1 MNLSVCKTRIFLLI
15 IFLLM
20 NVFALK
26 AQVSDSF
33 LVDFKWKEIDKY
45 VIYQDTVY
53 HTSFENAFFDN
64 DIERKNP
71 LYRKYIP
78 VHSENVS
85 FDFEVKVICSEP
97 VPDDEICFLKNE
109 IESTPLYNAALMQS
123 RDNCN
128 ILFELSPYFKKDGIM
143 MRALSCEVS
152 YSLKETKREPK
163 NSYVESSV
171 LASGKW
177 YKMSIAS
184 TGMYKISYSELSSM
198 GVPVSS
204 INPKNIRIFHNGGG
218 TLPVLNKDE
227 RHQDLVEIPIYV
239 SGENDGSFDSND
251 YIIFY
256 ARGPVTWR
264 YNEGIYERNLNPYS
278 DYSYV
283 FLTTDLGNGKRI
295 QNAEIINDEP
305 DVDVTQFVDYKLI
318 EEDTYNINNM
328 GASWYGNKF
337 DAVTTLSHTFNFPN
351 LVKDRNCVLKSEVA
365 SQNSAQASFYFKA
378 NGSQVSMLNFEK
390 IVSSSIYAKA
400 KNTGNVNFKSSKD
413 DVVIDMNYVKSAS
426 SSVAWLDYLI
436 INAWRELKFAGDVM
450 RIRNPECFNADKVY
464 EYKIRNA
471 SNSLQVWDVTN
482 AVEPK
487 KMQLQISSDVAS
499 FKVRG
504 SQENEFIAFNGNGF
518 NAVNFVS
525 TVQNQ
530 DLHSKYDFDYL
541 IITHPD
547 FYSQAQR
554 LKEIHSRID
563 DLEIEIVTS
572 QQIYNEFS
580 CGALDIAAIRDY
592 IKMVYD
598 KSDERLRYV
607 LFFGDASYDYRNISG
622 NVCFIPTYE
631 SVFSLSTSCMASDDF
646 FACMDANEGNMASG
660 ANVVD
665 VAIGRMP
672 VTTIEEAEVVVDKVE
687 TYVSKKEET
696 MGSWRKLITFSADD
710 NDYFYMAHA
719 EKLEELVKEQAG
731 EDFLFDKIYLDAY
744 PQVATSSGKRSPECN
759 AAITNRV
766 EQGTSIINYIGHAG
780 EVGWADERI
789 LTNEDILSWRNSS
802 KLHLMITASCEFTR
816 LDDHTRVSAGE
827 HVFLNPNGGAV
838 AMISAARVSQASPN
852 QAMFKNFYEHLL
864 DVEDGNYITMGDMYV
879 YAKQV
884 GDNNSKAYYFVG
896 DPALRLNF
904 PLNKVELT
912 SINNHELDQT
922 DTLRALQNVDIK
934 GVVKDVYGNLMT
946 DFNGT
951 MQINIYDKENTY
963 NTFGDE
969 DDVQS
974 FKLRDNVIYTGKVPV
989 VNGEFAANFTLPK
1002 DINYSYGSGLMSFY
1016 AYSGNTDAQG
1026 SYTDFIVGGMNQ
1038 DAIEDEVGPK
1048 IILFIDDENFVD
1060 GSLTS
1065 ENPLLI
1071 AYLKDENGI
1080 NTSSAGIGHDI
1091 SVTLTGATNK
1101 TYSLNQFYDAPM
1113 SNYEFGTVSYKFYNL
1128 NDGEHVL
1135 TFRAWDIY
1143 NNSNTATIRF
1153 NVVKGKV
1160 IEIENLVNYPNPMSD
1175 NTNFTFEH
1183 NQKDNEIDI
1192 EIRIYNVMGQLVRTI
1207 EEHSFGTTARISPIR
1222 WDGRSDAGDKLPAG
1236 IYVYNVTIVNSQNEK
1251 STGYSKLI
1259 IE

>member
-1 MNLSVCKTRIFLLI
+1 MKLSVCKTRVFFIFLFISLNI
-15 IFLLM
+15 SYI
-20 NVFALK
+20 K
-26 AQVSDSF
+26 AQTAASF
-33 LVDFKWKEIDKY
+33 FVNFKWNESEKFVFKD
-45 VIYQDTVY
+45 DTIN
-53 HTSFENAFFDN
+53 HTSFEDAFFDN

-71 LYRKYIP
+71 LYRQFIP

-85 FDFEVKVICSEP
+85 FDFNVKVVDSEP
-97 VPDDEICFLKNE
+97 VPADELSLLRSDIGM
-109 IESTPLYNAALMQS
+109 TPYYNAALMQS
-123 RDNCN
+123 RDNCY
-128 ILFELSPYFKKDGIM
+128 ICFVLSPYFDDAGKM

-152 YSLKETKREPK
+152 YSLKETKRESIR
-163 NSYVESSV
+163 SYAENSV
-171 LASGKW
+171 LDSGQW
-177 YKMSIAS
+177 YMMSIAS

-204 INPKNIRIFHNGGG
+204 INPKNIRLFHNGGG
-218 TLPVLNKDE
+218 TLPVLNRDE

-239 SGENDGSFDSND
+239 SGENDGSFDAND

-256 ARGPVTWR
+256 ARGPVTWN
-264 YNEGIYERNLNPYS
+264 YKDGIYERNINPYS

-283 FLTTDLGNGKRI
+283 FLTTNQGEGKRI
-295 QNAEIINDEP
+295 QNAETINDELN
-305 DVDVTQFVDYKLI
+305 VRVTQFVDYKLI

-337 DAVTTLSHTFNFPN
+337 DTETSLSHTFNFPN
-351 LVKDRNCVLKSEVA
+351 IVKDKNCVLKSEVA
-365 SQNSAQASFYFKA
+365 SQNHAQASLVFKA

-413 DVVIDMNYVKSAS
+413 DVVIDMNYVKTAS

-436 INAWRELKFAGDVM
+436 VNAWRELKFTGNVM
-450 RIRNPECFNADKVY
+450 RVRNPECFNEDKTYKY
-464 EYKIRNA
+464 EITNA
-471 SNSLQVWDVTN
+471 PNTLQVWDVTN

-487 KMQLQISSDVAS
+487 KIQLQTNSGIAS
-499 FKVRG
+499 FKVKGNRD
-504 SQENEFIAFNGNGF
+504 NEFIAFNGNEF
-518 NAVNFVS
+518 KSVS
-525 TVQNQ
+525 SVSQVSNQN
-530 DLHSKYDFDYL
+530 LHSKYDFDYL

-563 DLEIEIVTS
+563 DLEIEIVTP

-592 IKMVYD
+592 IKMIYD

-607 LFFGDASYDYRNISG
+607 LLFGDASYDYRNKSG
-622 NVCFIPTYE
+622 NVCFVPTYE
-631 SVFSLSTSCMASDDF
+631 SVSSLSTSCMASDDF
-646 FACMDANEGNMASG
+646 FACMDANEGNIASG

-672 VTTIEEAEVVVDKVE
+672 VTTLEEAEVVVSKVE
-687 TYVSKKEET
+687 SYVSKEKET
-696 MGSWRKLITFSADD
+696 MGAWRKMITFSADD
-710 NDYFYMAHA
+710 DDYFYMSHA
-719 EKLEELVKEQAG
+719 EKLEELVRNQAG

-766 EQGTSIINYIGHAG
+766 ELGTSIINYIGHAG

-789 LTNEDILSWRNSS
+789 LTNEDILSWRNFS

-827 HVFLNPNGGAV
+827 YVFLNPNGGAV

-852 QAMFKNFYEHLL
+852 QAMFKMFYEHLL
-864 DVEDGNYITMGDMYV
+864 DVEGGNYITMGDMYV

-896 DPALRLNF
+896 DPAIRLNF

-912 SINNHELDQT
+912 SINGQELNQT
-922 DTLRALQNVDIK
+922 DTLRALQNVDVK

-951 MQINIYDKENTY
+951 MQINVYDKENMY

-974 FKLRDNVIYTGKVPV
+974 FKLRDNVIFTGKVPV

-1002 DINYSYGSGLMSFY
+1002 DINYSYGGGLMSFY
-1016 AYSGNTDAQG
+1016 AYSENTDAQG
-1026 SYTDFIVGGMNQ
+1026 SYTDFVIGGMNQ
-1038 DAIEDEVGPK
+1038 DAIEDETGPK

-1060 GSLTS
+1060 GSLTN
-1065 ENPLLI
+1065 ENPLLL

-1143 NNSNTATIRF
+1143 NNSNTATIKF

-1183 NQKDNEIDI
+1183 NQKDNEIAI
-1192 EIRIYNVMGQLVRTI
+1192 EIRIYNIMGQLVRTI
-1207 EEHSFGTTARISPIR
+1207 EEHSFGTTARVSPIR
-1222 WDGRSDAGDKLPAG
+1222 WDGRSQNGDKLPSG
-1236 IYVYNVTIVNSQNEK
+1236 IYIYNVTVINSQNEK
-1251 STGYSKLI
+1251 STEYSKLI

>member
-1 MNLSVCKTRIFLLI
+1 MKLSVCKTRIFLLCFL
-15 IFLLM
+15 FLL
-20 NVFALK
+20 NVFSIK
-26 AQVSDSF
+26 AQIYDSF
-33 LVDFKWKEIDKY
+33 LVDFRWDGVEKY
-45 VIYQDTVY
+45 VIYEDTIY
-53 HTSFENAFFDN
+53 HTSFEDAFFDN

-71 LYRKYIP
+71 LYRQFIP
-78 VHSENVS
+78 VYSENVS
-85 FDFEVKVICSEP
+85 FDFEVKVVASEP
-97 VPDDEICFLKNE
+97 VPYDEQSLLNSDIGA
-109 IESTPLYNAALMQS
+109 TPYYNAALMQS

-128 ILFELSPYFKKDGIM
+128 ICFVLSPYFKEAGKM

-152 YSLKETKREPK
+152 YSLKETKRESK
-163 NSYVESSV
+163 KSYAENSV
-171 LASGKW
+171 LASGQW
-177 YKMSIAS
+177 YMMSVAS
-184 TGMYKISYSELSSM
+184 TGMYKITYSELYSM

-204 INPKNIRIFHNGGG
+204 VNPKNIRLYHNGGG

-239 SGENDGSFDSND
+239 SGENDGSFDTND

-256 ARGPVTWR
+256 ARGPVTWN
-264 YNEGIYERNLNPYS
+264 YKEGVYERNLNPYS
-278 DYSYV
+278 DNAYV
-283 FLTTDLGNGKRI
+283 FLTTDLGEGKRI
-295 QNAEIINDEP
+295 QNAEPINDEQN
-305 DVDVTQFVDYKLI
+305 VRVTQFVDYKLI
-318 EEDTYNINNM
+318 EEETYNINNM

-337 DAVTTLSHTFNFPN
+337 DAVTSLSHTFTFPN
-351 LVKDRNCVLKSEVA
+351 IVKDKNCVLKSEVA
-365 SQNSAQASFYFKA
+365 SQNNAQATFVFKA
-378 NGSQVSMLNFEK
+378 NGLQVSMLNFEK
-390 IVSSSIYAKA
+390 IVSSSTYAKA

-413 DVVIDMNYVKSAS
+413 DVVIDMNYVKTAS

-436 INAWRELKFAGDVM
+436 VNAWRELKFTGNMM
-450 RIRNPECFNADKVY
+450 RVRNPECFNEDKTYKY
-464 EYKIRNA
+464 EISNA
-471 SNSLQVWDVTN
+471 PNGLQVWDVTN

-487 KMQLQISSDVAS
+487 KMQLQTNSGVAS

-504 SQENEFIAFNGNGF
+504 NQDNEFVAFNGNEF
-518 NAVNFVS
+518 NSVSFVS
-525 TVQNQ
+525 AVQNQ

-541 IITHPD
+541 IIAHPD

-563 DLEIEIVTS
+563 DLEIEIVTP

-592 IKMVYD
+592 IKMIYD

-607 LFFGDASYDYRNISG
+607 LFFGDASYDYRNKSG
-622 NVCFIPTYE
+622 NVCFVPTYE
-631 SVFSLSTSCMASDDF
+631 SVFSLSTSCVASDDF

-672 VTTIEEAEVVVDKVE
+672 VTTVEEAEVVVSKVE
-687 TYVSKKEET
+687 SYVSNEAET
-696 MGSWRKLITFSADD
+696 MGSWRKMITFCADD
-710 NDYFYMAHA
+710 NDYFYMSHA
-719 EKLEELVKEQAG
+719 EKLEELVRNQAG
-731 EDFLFDKIYLDAY
+731 EDYMFDKIYLDAY

-766 EQGTSIINYIGHAG
+766 ELGTSIINYIGHAG

-789 LTNEDILSWRNSS
+789 LTNENIHSWRNFS

-827 HVFLNPNGGAV
+827 YVFLNPNGGAV

-864 DVEDGNYITMGDMYV
+864 DVEGGNYITMGDMYV

-912 SINNHELDQT
+912 SINNHELNQT
-922 DTLRALQNVDIK
+922 DTLRALQNVDVK
-934 GVVKDVYGNLMT
+934 GVIKDVYGNLMT

-951 MQINIYDKENTY
+951 VQINVYDKENLY

-969 DDVQS
+969 CDVQS

-989 VNGEFAANFTLPK
+989 VNGEFATDFTLPK
-1002 DINYSYGSGLMSFY
+1002 DINYSYGGGLMSFY
-1016 AYSGNTDAQG
+1016 AYSEDTDAQG
-1026 SYTDFIVGGMNQ
+1026 SYTDFIIGGLNQ
-1038 DAIEDEVGPK
+1038 NAVADEEGPQIE
-1048 IILFIDDENFVD
+1048 LFIDDVNFVD
-1060 GSLTS
+1060 GSLTN

-1091 SVTLTGATNK
+1091 TATLSGATNK
-1101 TYSLNQFYDAPM
+1101 TYSLNQFYDAPL
-1113 SNYEFGTVSYKFYNL
+1113 SVDEFGTVSYKFYNL
-1128 NDGEHVL
+1128 NEGEHVL
-1135 TFRAWDIY
+1135 SFRAWDIY
-1143 NNSNTATIRF
+1143 NNSNTVTIKF
-1153 NVVKGKV
+1153 NVIKGKV
-1160 IEIENLVNYPNPMSD
+1160 IEIENIVNYPNPMSD

-1192 EIRIYNVMGQLVRTI
+1192 VIRIYNVMGQLVRTI
-1207 EEHSFGTTARISPIR
+1207 EEHSFGTTAHISPIR
-1222 WDGRSDAGDKLPAG
+1222 WDGRSESGDKLPAG
-1236 IYVYNVTIVNSQNEK
+1236 IYVYNVTVVNSQNEK
-1251 STGYSKLI
+1251 STEYSKLI